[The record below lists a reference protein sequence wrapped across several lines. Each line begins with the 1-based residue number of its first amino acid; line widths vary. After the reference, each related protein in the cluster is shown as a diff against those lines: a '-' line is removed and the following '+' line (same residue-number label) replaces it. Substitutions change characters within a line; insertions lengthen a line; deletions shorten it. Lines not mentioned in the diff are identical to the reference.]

1 MNIKILETE
10 KNFLRFEID
19 GTNPAFVNSLRR
31 TMLSRISTLA
41 IDDVTFIKN
50 GSGLFDESL
59 AHRLGLIPW
68 TFDLKNLKE
77 DDEIEMSLKAKGPM
91 EVKAKDIKTPKGI
104 NPVNP
109 DLLVISL
116 FKDQEVDLEAKAR
129 LGKGTEHIKWQSAV
143 VAYQY
148 YPEIKIGHVKNVDEI
163 LAGCPNNVFEVK
175 NGKLEVKRIEN
186 CSLCL
191 RCQELSDGEITV
203 KDRPD
208 RFIFTV
214 ESVSGLKPKEIVL
227 EALKILQ
234 GDVSEFQDNIKSLK
248 MN

>member
-10 KNFLRFEID
+10 NNFLRFEID

-31 TMLSRISTLA
+31 TILSRVPTLA

-50 GSGLFDESL
+50 DSGLFDESL

-68 TFDLKNLKE
+68 SFDLKDLKKS
-77 DDEIEMSLKAKGPM
+77 DEIQMSLKAKGPM
-91 EVKAKDIKTPKGI
+91 EVKAKDIKTPKGVA
-104 NPVNP
+104 PVNP
-109 DLLVISL
+109 ELLVISL
-116 FKDQEVDLEAKAR
+116 FKGQEINLEAMAR
-129 LGKGTEHIKWQSAV
+129 IGKGTEHIKWQSAV
-143 VAYQY
+143 VSYQY
-148 YPEIKIGHVKNVDEI
+148 YPEIKIGSVKNVDEI
-163 LAGCPNNVFEVK
+163 LSGCPNNVFEVK
-175 NGKLEVKRIEN
+175 NGKLEVKRIDN

-191 RCQELSDGEITV
+191 RCQELSGGKITV

-227 EALKILQ
+227 EALNILEE
-234 GDVSEFQDNIKSLK
+234 DVSEFQDSIKVLK
-248 MN
+248 VK